1 MFDRYIYYMTASKTP
16 LARTDTTE
24 LHAHVDKLA
33 AEGPLAVALIDL
45 DGFGA
50 INQQLGH
57 EAGDRVLV
65 DMERTL
71 TGSLPQGGYVWRIGG
86 DEYAVAVMGGSAEA
100 LLIVLD
106 EVRVHLATHGAG
118 DMSGIGMSIGVAARP
133 PHADSAAELLKAAD
147 HALFRAKRAGG
158 GQVAIYV
165 EEKMV
170 LKSNYYEPSMLHRLS
185 RLSNNTGRTEASL
198 LREALDDLLV
208 KHAD

>member
-1 MFDRYIYYMTASKTP
+1 MATTKKP
-16 LARTDTTE
+16 LARTEHTE
-24 LHAHVDKLA
+24 LTEHLDSLA
-33 AEGPLAVALIDL
+33 KAGPVAVALIDL
-45 DGFGA
+45 DGFGS
-50 INQQLGH
+50 INQSLGH
-57 EAGDRVLV
+57 DAGDRVLA

-71 TGSLPQGGYVWRIGG
+71 TGSLPQDHYVWRIGG
-86 DEYAVAVMGGSAEA
+86 DEYAVAVSGGSAEA

-118 DMSGIGMSIGVAARP
+118 DISSVGMSVGVAARP
-133 PHADSAAELLKAAD
+133 PHADSATELLKAAH

-170 LKSNYYEPSMLHRLS
+170 LKSNYYEPSALHRLA

-198 LREALDDLLV
+198 LREALDDLLI
-208 KHAD
+208 KHSD